1 MHTRG
6 RPAGVGAAILAAA
19 ALLVAGC
26 GSSSSSASPG
36 NGTKPATITLYSG
49 QHQQTTEALVASFER
64 QTGIKVKERDGD
76 EAALAAEIEQEGSA
90 SPADVIYTENSPALA
105 ALEER
110 NLLSPVDLSTLAAVP
125 GAFSSPGGDWVGIS
139 ARVSVIIYNRS
150 RLSASQLPRSLLD
163 LADPQWKGKLALAP
177 TETDFQPLITSIAQS
192 QGQGAAVSWLKAVR
206 SNAGSHVE
214 PDNETLVSDIN
225 SGQAAIGVINHYY
238 WFRLQKEIGAGAM
251 HSQLA
256 YFTPRDP
263 GYIIDVSGAGV
274 LRSSKHQAA
283 AQALLAYL
291 VSARGQQVM
300 VNSDSFEYPLRAG
313 VAPPPG
319 LRPFKQ
325 LQPAPLSLAALGD
338 GSEALRLLQQ
348 AQLL

>member
-1 MHTRG
+1 MHIRG
-6 RPAGVGAAILAAA
+6 RLGLGAAVLVP

-26 GSSSSSASPG
+26 GSSGSSAGSGKGPK
-36 NGTKPATITLYSG
+36 TVTITLYSG
-49 QHQQTTEALVASFER
+49 QHEQTTEALVRAFER
-64 QTGIKVKERDGD
+64 QTGIKVKEHDGD

-90 SPADVIYTENSPALA
+90 SPADVFYTENSPALA
-105 ALEER
+105 ALDER
-110 NLLSPVDLSTLAAVP
+110 NMLSPVDTTTLATVP
-125 GAFSSPGGDWVGIS
+125 SKYSSPTGDWVGVS
-139 ARVSVIIYNRS
+139 ARVSVLVYNTS
-150 RLSASQLPRSLLD
+150 RLGASQLPGSLLD

-192 QGQGAAVSWLKAVR
+192 QGQAAAVAWLKAVK
-206 SNAGSHVE
+206 SNASSHIE
-214 PDNETLVSDIN
+214 SDNETLVSDVN

-238 WFRLQKEIGAGAM
+238 WFRLQKELGAGAM

-291 VSARGQQVM
+291 VSAGGQEVM
-300 VNSDSFEYPLRAG
+300 VNSDSFEYPLRSG

-319 LRPFKQ
+319 LRPFSQ
-325 LQPAPLSLAALGD
+325 LQPASLSLGALGD